1 MFYSKDHAMEWF
13 DTVKGVFHRMLASQV
28 SRLVS
33 MDETET
39 SLRIYE
45 EDENGHKKTL
55 LHVMLCINDDN
66 DNAVVQIGC
75 DIYTELKP
83 LYAELWI
90 MTECLSLYIH

>member
-1 MFYSKDHAMEWF
+1 MFYNKEHAMEWF
-13 DTVKGVFHRMLASQV
+13 DTAKGVFQRMLASQV
-28 SRLVS
+28 FNLVT

-39 SLRIYE
+39 SMRIYD
-45 EDENGHKKTL
+45 EDDNGHERTL
-55 LHVMLCINDDN
+55 LHMLLCFDDN

-90 MTECLSLYIH
+90 LTECLSIYLH